1 MNQSARPEAQ
11 QVTERV
17 VPDSAI
23 TQQNQGGSLGQ
34 LAGDAWAA
42 VVAQLAMLGKNVDLI
57 RPRLLPLVAPGVLC
71 ALATLLVEHRDVNW
85 FIAICTLLACLFA
98 LAGVGALL
106 TSGRLSIAPPDASY
120 PLLRRRFGEAHS
132 VQSGR
137 ADDALHTYAFR
148 LGWALI
154 GLAVVCSAP
163 IIFAGPT
170 PAMLVM
176 GLGLLS
182 IALLAFDFVR
192 HWMAPFDELVGPIC
206 LGPGLVL
213 LTIGAQG
220 YRMSLL
226 EWGVAVALGCV
237 ALAFI
242 EGRQLRADLPDGPD
256 DAHAVESAYTPGAGR
271 SLAMLFGRK
280 TAIVVAAGA
289 LTMGYGLAFALSL
302 PKVGAPGVL
311 LAVTSLPVAVI
322 ALSGLAT
329 SDYEPTRRAAS
340 NQLVGVYCW
349 YGFAMAVGMVLTV
362 LGEYVTTII
371 MRAIGA

>member
-11 QVTERV
+11 PMTERV
-17 VPDSAI
+17 VPDSAVM
-23 TQQNQGGSLGQ
+23 QQEQGESPVK
-34 LAGDAWAA
+34 LASDAWSA
-42 VVAQLAMLGKNVDLI
+42 VVAQWAMLGKNVDLI

-85 FIAICTLLACLFA
+85 FIATCTLLACLFA
-98 LAGVGALL
+98 LAGVGALVS
-106 TSGRLSIAPPDASY
+106 SGRLSVAPPDASY
-120 PLLRRRFGEAHS
+120 PILRRRFGEVNSA
-132 VQSGR
+132 QPGW

-154 GLAVVCSAP
+154 GLAVVSSAP
-163 IIFAGPT
+163 IIFAGPV

-176 GLGLLS
+176 GLGLLA

-220 YRMSLL
+220 YRMSML
-226 EWGVAVALGCV
+226 EWAVAVALGCV

-242 EGRQLRADLPDGPD
+242 EGRQLRAELPDRAD
-256 DAHAVESAYTPGAGR
+256 NALSVDSEYTPGAGR

-280 TAIVVAAGA
+280 VATLVAAGA
-289 LTMGYGLAFALSL
+289 LTIGYGLALALSL

-340 NQLVGVYCW
+340 NRLVGVYCW
-349 YGFAMAVGMVLTV
+349 YGLAMAVGMVLTV
-362 LGEYVTTII
+362 LGEYITTII